1 MAGSRVSPATCGSI
15 APIWCRGNQPQADP
29 ITHTEVAD
37 WLITGGLRCSSFGMP
52 ADRAFISERVAL
64 QALGRIELET

>member
-1 MAGSRVSPATCGSI
+1 MRAGTVGGRRRDA
-15 APIWCRGNQPQADP
+15 APGIWCRGDQPQADP
-29 ITHTEVAD
+29 IKHTEVAD

-52 ADRAFISERVAL
+52 ADRAFISEQVAL